1 MHNVKEGMVLK
12 QSLPFQYMIHEDE
25 RYVEVCFYSTMNVNT
40 VLTYLQH
47 VWLNRPSIAGFSELV
62 DFRLVDDVDINTGEL
77 ANLVKAGRALDDSSQ
92 HSKIAMIVNDPYV
105 FFKGKLYQT
114 LQQLYPAKNK
124 EVEMF
129 KDEDTARR
137 WLIEASLL

>member
-1 MHNVKEGMVLK
+1 MHSAKEGMVSK
-12 QSLPFQYMIHEDE
+12 QSLPFQYKIHEVE
-25 RYVEVCFYSTMNVNT
+25 RYVEVCFHGTMNVNT

-47 VWLNRPSIAGFSELV
+47 VWLNKPSIAGFSELV

-77 ANLVKAGRALDDSSQ
+77 ANLVMAGRALDDSSQ
-92 HSKIAMIVNDPYV
+92 PSRIAMIASDPYA
-105 FFKGKLYQT
+105 FFKGELYQT

-124 EVEMF
+124 EVELF

-137 WLIEASLL
+137 WLIDASLL